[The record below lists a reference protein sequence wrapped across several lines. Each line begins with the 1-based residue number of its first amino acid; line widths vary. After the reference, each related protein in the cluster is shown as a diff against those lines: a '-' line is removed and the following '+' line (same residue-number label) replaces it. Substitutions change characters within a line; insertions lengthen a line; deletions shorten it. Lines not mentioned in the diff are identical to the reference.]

1 MNTELAYSRLDKF
14 GILQC
19 VIGYFLGKYLD
30 WNARM
35 WPGSHADSAMR
46 RRDGRHFL
54 WGSNREL

>member
-30 WNARM
+30 
-35 WPGSHADSAMR
+35 
-46 RRDGRHFL
+46 
-54 WGSNREL
+54 